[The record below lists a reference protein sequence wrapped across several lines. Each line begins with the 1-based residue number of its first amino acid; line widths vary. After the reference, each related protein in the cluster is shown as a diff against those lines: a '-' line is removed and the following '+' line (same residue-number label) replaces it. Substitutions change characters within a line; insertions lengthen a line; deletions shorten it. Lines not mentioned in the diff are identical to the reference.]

1 MLNLFKSAK
10 WRIGVMNKGFE
21 KLILN
26 STGAKGLRKIEEVQE
41 LWEGYG
47 KILRYA
53 LSGAEIKS
61 VIVKDVRLPEHS
73 GKSRGGNTSFQRK
86 LKSYKV
92 EMFFYENWSRKC
104 GDDCRV
110 PNWYILESQKDGFL
124 MVFED
129 LDAAGFSRRKQS
141 IGWKEMQLC
150 LKWLACFHATFMAEK
165 PEKLW
170 AQGTYW
176 HLDTRPDE
184 LKAMRDIELKNAAR
198 AIDRKL
204 NSCTFKT
211 FVHGDAKLANFCF
224 SDDGNSVA
232 ALDFQYV
239 GGGCGMKDIAYF
251 VDSCLYGDE
260 CESWEDDV
268 LAYYF
273 AELKR
278 ALDTKKKNIDFEA
291 LEKEWRQLYHVAWA
305 DFYRFIKGWAPGR
318 YESRYSERVSR
329 KVIKELT

>member
-1 MLNLFKSAK
+1 
-10 WRIGVMNKGFE
+10 MNKGFE

-26 STGAKGLRKIEEVQE
+26 STGAKELYKIEEVQK
-41 LWEGYG
+41 LWGEYG
-47 KILRYA
+47 KILRYG
-53 LSGAEIKS
+53 LSGAEMKS
-61 VIVKDVRLPEHS
+61 VIVKNVCLPEVPQRV
-73 GKSRGGNTSFQRK
+73 RGGNISFQRK
-86 LKSYKV
+86 LRSYKV
-92 EMFFYENWSRKC
+92 EMAFYEKWSEKC
-104 GDDCRV
+104 GDDCRI
-110 PNWYILESQKDGFL
+110 PNWYLLESQKNGFL

-129 LDAAGFSRRKQS
+129 LDASGFKGRKQS
-141 IGWKEMQLC
+141 VGWKEMQLC
-150 LKWLACFHATFMAEK
+150 LKWLAYFHATFIGEK

-176 HLDTRPDE
+176 HLETRQDE
-184 LKAMRDIELKNAAR
+184 LKVMKDVELKNAAR

-204 NSCTFKT
+204 NSCKFKT

-224 SDDGNSVA
+224 FDDGNSVA

-260 CESWEDDV
+260 CESWEDDI

-273 AELKR
+273 GELKK
-278 ALDTKKKNIDFEA
+278 ALDIKKKNVDSEA

-305 DFYRFIKGWAPGR
+305 DFYRFIKGWAPGH

-329 KVIKELT
+329 KVIKELA